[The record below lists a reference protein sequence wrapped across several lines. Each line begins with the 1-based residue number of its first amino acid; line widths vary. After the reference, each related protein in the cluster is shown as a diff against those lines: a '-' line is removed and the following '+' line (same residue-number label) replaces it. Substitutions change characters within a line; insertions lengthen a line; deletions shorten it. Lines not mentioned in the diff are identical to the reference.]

1 MNNKISDNMTV
12 EDYKA
17 AVEKLATAG
26 PRLWSVLAF
35 RFWDVDQNGLIDS
48 NDIFE
53 MYKKLDQ
60 TKV

>member
-1 MNNKISDNMTV
+1 MTV